1 MSLPVTSPVFFPAG
15 AQEGKKKEGEDH
27 IATSPATSS
36 RHEITSAKV

>member
-1 MSLPVTSPVFFPAG
+1 MPLPATSSVFFPAG
-15 AQEGKKKEGEDH
+15 AQGQKKEGEDH